1 MNRNLRFVEISLLD
15 RFIDTLEEE
24 VARTVLLEGETQE
37 QKLDLN
43 RKLIVFIR
51 FLKRKNEK
59 RKFWYNLW
67 KRLGAVWGSSNNVE
81 SFV

>member
-1 MNRNLRFVEISLLD
+1 MNRNLRFIEISLLD

-37 QKLDLN
+37 QKLDFN

-67 KRLGAVWGSSNNVE
+67 KRLGTVWRSANNVE